1 MTDGPF
7 PAYRALRR
15 AGELQADPMQELAA
29 EKLQSLHNALKDYKP
44 AGGISGWKA
53 RLGLARRREDPPQ
66 GLYIHGPV
74 GRGKSMLMDLFF
86 EHAPVERK
94 RRVHFHEFMIE
105 VHEAIH
111 RWRQDKNRK
120 KDSDPVPQIA
130 EPLAD
135 QAWLQLGRA
144 HV

>member
-1 MTDGPF
+1 
-7 PAYRALRR
+7 
-15 AGELQADPMQELAA
+15 
-29 EKLQSLHNALKDYKP
+29 
-44 AGGISGWKA
+44 
-53 RLGLARRREDPPQ
+53 
-66 GLYIHGPV
+66 
-74 GRGKSMLMDLFF
+74 MLMDLFF

-120 KDSDPVPQIA
+120 KDSDPVQQIA

-135 QAWLQLGRA
+135 QAWLLCSDEFHVTDLADAMILGRLFEA
-144 HV
+144 LFRQGVAIVRACCRERVCKYVKI

>member
-1 MTDGPF
+1 
-7 PAYRALRR
+7 
-15 AGELQADPMQELAA
+15 
-29 EKLQSLHNALKDYKP
+29 
-44 AGGISGWKA
+44 
-53 RLGLARRREDPPQ
+53 
-66 GLYIHGPV
+66 
-74 GRGKSMLMDLFF
+74 MLMDLFF
-86 EHAPVERK
+86 GHAPVERK

-135 QAWLQLGRA
+135 QAWLLCFDEFHVTDIADAMILGRLFEA
-144 HV
+144 LFRQGVVVVATSNFALDDLYNEVLQRARLLPFIELFTTTHTSAGPRGGKG